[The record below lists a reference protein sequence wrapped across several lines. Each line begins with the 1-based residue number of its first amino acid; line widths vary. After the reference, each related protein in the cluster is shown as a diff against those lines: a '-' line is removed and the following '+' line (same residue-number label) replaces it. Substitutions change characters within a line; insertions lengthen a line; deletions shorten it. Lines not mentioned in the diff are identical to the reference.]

1 VKIKLWMKNIVH
13 FVLNGCYC
21 VAENLFQERNS
32 PIVKGR
38 AGRQAII
45 AAILN
50 IQKVPC
56 QPSQL

>member
-1 VKIKLWMKNIVH
+1 LWMKNIVH